1 MPSFGITPKKISKR
15 GIKAQKH
22 PPKCFCGQMRVRVR
36 VRLTNPNPNPDPN
49 PNAYVAKNRVDSQI
63 LDNNNNSIMAK
74 DIPISTYLPMDSDIH
89 MLYLR
94 MTTIVSRILVK
105 HIPYFKDFRDDVL
118 WHIQHCYSEEML
130 KKVT

>member
-1 MPSFGITPKKISKR
+1 MFKFIFCTGIGFALVWDNTQKN
-15 GIKAQKH
+15 IKTRDQSLKTKMLLWA
-22 PPKCFCGQMRVRVR
+22 
-36 VRLTNPNPNPDPN
+36 
-49 PNAYVAKNRVDSQI
+49 NAYAAKNRVDSQI

-105 HIPYFKDFRDDVL
+105 HIPYFKDFHDDVL

-130 KKVT
+130 KKSDVVSKYTSF